1 MILAVLQARMSSKRL
16 PGKVMALLAGQPMV
30 WRQIERLRRART
42 VDRIIVATSN
52 EQSDDALAGYLVA
65 RGQSVFR
72 GAPTDLLDRFA
83 RCAESVGQP
92 SHVVRLKG
100 DCPFIDPQ
108 VIDAAVKLAI
118 SSGADYVANRLP
130 ATFPAGLEVEVITG
144 PALIAA
150 AAQERDPKARVS
162 PTAFLRLDRKTF
174 SHATL
179 RAPRDLSHLNW
190 RIKTPADLAFARS
203 VYDALHIADPEFG
216 FEDVLDMIGGRQDL
230 AKYAGAASRAA

>member
-1 MILAVLQARMSSKRL
+1 MILAILQARMSSKRL
-16 PGKVMALLAGQPMV
+16 PGKVMASLAGQPMI
-30 WRQIERLRRART
+30 WRQIERLRRARR
-42 VDRIIVATSN
+42 VDKVVVATSC
-52 EQSDDALAGYLVA
+52 EPSDDALAGYLLA
-65 RGQSVFR
+65 RGQPMFR
-72 GAPTDLLDRFA
+72 GAGADLLDRFA
-83 RCAESVGQP
+83 RCAEAAGGP
-92 SHVVRLKG
+92 SHVVRIKG
-100 DCPFIDPQ
+100 DCPFVDTQ
-108 VIDAAVKLAI
+108 AVDATVKLALA
-118 SSGADYVANRLP
+118 SGADYVSNRLP

-179 RAPRDLSHLNW
+179 KAPRDLSHLNW